1 MVLEEEYGKVVSKN
15 LKRLLFEA
23 EKSQSDLARDLGIPK
38 TTVNGWISGKRTP
51 KMPTIDKLCKY
62 FGCTRNDIT
71 EKHSGAHFDAPIEGA
86 YHLSPTEVLLV
97 EYYRHMN
104 ALGKERALTYMDEL
118 TQLDKY
124 KEGR

>member
-1 MVLEEEYGKVVSKN
+1 MVLEDEYGKVVAKN

-23 EKSQSDLARDLGIPK
+23 EKSQADLARDLGIPK

-51 KMPTIDKLCKY
+51 KMPTIDRLAEY

-71 EKHSGAHFDAPIEGA
+71 EKYDGTLFEVPIEGA
-86 YHLSPTEVLLV
+86 YHLSPSEVLLV
-97 EYYRHMN
+97 EYYRHLN
-104 ALGKERALTYMDEL
+104 ALGKERALTELDEL